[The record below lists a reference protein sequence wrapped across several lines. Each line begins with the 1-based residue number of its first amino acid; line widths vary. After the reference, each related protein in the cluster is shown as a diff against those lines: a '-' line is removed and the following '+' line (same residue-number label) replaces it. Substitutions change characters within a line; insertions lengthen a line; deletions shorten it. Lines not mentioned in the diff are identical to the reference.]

1 MLMGKVVLVT
11 GASSGI
17 GKAIAEVLARN
28 GFIVYAASRSGS
40 CKKEERLISVS
51 IDVRLESSVIQC
63 MNEIKLQHGKL
74 YAVINSAG
82 LGMIGALEDSSA
94 DDLRE
99 VFETNLIGVHHVCR
113 HALPLLR
120 LSQKSY
126 LINITSLAAQ
136 MSLPF
141 RGAYCSSK
149 FAVEGYSEALSQE
162 VRSDGIHVV
171 ILEPGDV
178 RTSIN
183 ANRRI
188 VSAESEYHSELL
200 NKINKQVND
209 EVDRGMLPEEI
220 ASQVLHILKMNSPR
234 LRYRL
239 APSKAKLA
247 YILKRILPDRIFES
261 ILMRHYGVK

>member
-1 MLMGKVVLVT
+1 MDKVILVT

-17 GKAIAEVLARN
+17 GKAIAEVLAQN
-28 GFIVYAASRSGS
+28 GFIVYAASRSGN
-40 CKKEERLISVS
+40 CAKALRLTSVS
-51 IDVRLESSVIQC
+51 MDVRIESSVMQC
-63 MNEIKLQHGKL
+63 MNEIELQHGKL

-82 LGMIGALEDSSA
+82 LGMIGALEDSSSQ
-94 DDLRE
+94 DLRE

-120 LSQKSY
+120 RSEKSY
-126 LINITSLAAQ
+126 LINITSMAAQ

-183 ANRRI
+183 ENRKI
-188 VSAESEYHSELL
+188 VSAGSENHSKLL
-200 NKINKQVND
+200 NKINDQVND
-209 EVDRGMLPEEI
+209 EVNRGMSPEVI
-220 ASQVLHILKMNSPR
+220 ASEVLHILNLNSPR

-239 APSKAKLA
+239 APVKAKLA
-247 YILKRILPDRIFES
+247 YILKRVLPGRIFES
-261 ILMRHYGVK
+261 ILMRHYGIK

>member
-1 MLMGKVVLVT
+1 MDKVILVT

-40 CKKEERLISVS
+40 CAKAERLIPVTM
-51 IDVRLESSVIQC
+51 DVRKESSVMQR
-63 MNEIKLQHGKL
+63 MNEIELHHGKL

-94 DDLRE
+94 DDLHE

-120 LSQKSY
+120 RSGKSY
-126 LINITSLAAQ
+126 LINITSMAAQ

-183 ANRRI
+183 ENRKI
-188 VSAESEYHSELL
+188 VSARSENHSKLL
-200 NKINKQVND
+200 NKINEQVND
-209 EVDRGMLPEEI
+209 EVNRGMSPEEI
-220 ASQVLHILKMNSPR
+220 ASEVLHILNLNSPR

-239 APSKAKLA
+239 APAKAKLA
-247 YILKRILPDRIFES
+247 YMLKRILPGRIFES
-261 ILMRHYGVK
+261 ILMRHYGIK

>member
-1 MLMGKVVLVT
+1 MDKVILVT

-17 GKAIAEVLARN
+17 GRAIAEGLARN
-28 GFIVYAASRSGS
+28 GFIVYAASRTGS
-40 CKKEERLISVS
+40 CVKAERLIPVTM
-51 IDVRLESSVIQC
+51 DVRMESSVMQR
-63 MNEIKLQHGKL
+63 MKEIELQHGKL
-74 YAVINSAG
+74 HAVINSAG

-120 LSQKSY
+120 RSQKSY

-183 ANRRI
+183 ANRKI
-188 VSAESEYHSELL
+188 VSARSEYHSELFK
-200 NKINKQVND
+200 KINEQVND
-209 EVDRGMLPEEI
+209 EVDRGMSPEEI
-220 ASQVLHILKMNSPR
+220 ASEVLHILNTNSPR

-239 APSKAKLA
+239 APAKAKIA
-247 YILKRILPDRIFES
+247 YMLKRFLPDRIFES
-261 ILMRHYGVK
+261 ILMRHYGIK